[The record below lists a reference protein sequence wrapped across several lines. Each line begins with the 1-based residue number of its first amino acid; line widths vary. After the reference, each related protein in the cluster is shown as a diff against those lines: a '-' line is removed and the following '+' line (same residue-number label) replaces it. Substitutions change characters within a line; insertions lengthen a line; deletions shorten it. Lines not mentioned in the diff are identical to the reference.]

1 MDLLDRLTVLT
12 QCAYISDLRV
22 VNYRRSI
29 SKAVCAI
36 PTEDYSL
43 KEWNDAVFYITGKQA
58 YYKSAEDA
66 RKVLLDLINNEV

>member
-1 MDLLDRLTVLT
+1 MGWICWVCLTVLT

-22 VNYRRSI
+22 VNYRIFI

-43 KEWNDAVFYITGKQA
+43 KEWNDAVFYITVNRLTI
-58 YYKSAEDA
+58 KSAEDA
-66 RKVLLDLINNEV
+66 RKVLLDPDK